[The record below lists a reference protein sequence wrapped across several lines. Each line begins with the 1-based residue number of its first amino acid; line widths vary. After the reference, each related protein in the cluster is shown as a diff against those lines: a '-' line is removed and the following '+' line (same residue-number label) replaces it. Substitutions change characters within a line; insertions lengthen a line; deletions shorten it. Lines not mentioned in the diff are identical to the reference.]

1 MSRNAKTANRSLDVR
16 HLAKGVCRKK
26 DFSVQLCGISVPPW
40 WNYSEKI
47 NHRDTEIAQRS
58 TEFIFPTDSEAGDSV
73 PRHFIAENRA
83 GSAARTTNRPPCPIR
98 TMIPGNSSQFGPQ
111 SIVRNPMS

>member
-1 MSRNAKTANRSLDVR
+1 MRMSPGSIQEGFILTSLQESVGKR
-16 HLAKGVCRKK
+16 

-58 TEFIFPTDSEAGDSV
+58 TEFIFPTDSFAGFGSV
-73 PRHFIAENRA
+73 AAFDPGAHAPGFMLAPASPAALRPILPASAE
-83 GSAARTTNRPPCPIR
+83 TI
-98 TMIPGNSSQFGPQ
+98 QH
-111 SIVRNPMS
+111 

>member
-1 MSRNAKTANRSLDVR
+1 MA
-16 HLAKGVCRKK
+16 LASIARFGVCRKK

-58 TEFIFPTDSEAGDSV
+58 TEFIFPTDSFAGYQKLSTK
-73 PRHFIAENRA
+73 FL
-83 GSAARTTNRPPCPIR
+83 GLT
-98 TMIPGNSSQFGPQ
+98 PQ
-111 SIVRNPMS
+111 ALR

>member
-26 DFSVQLCGISVPPW
+26 HFSVQLCGISVPLW

-58 TEFIFPTDSEAGDSV
+58 TEFIFPTDSFSQVRVASRSSIG
-73 PRHFIAENRA
+73 NRLNV
-83 GSAARTTNRPPCPIR
+83 SAVW
-98 TMIPGNSSQFGPQ
+98 PGRDTRLKPGVNETANCSD
-111 SIVRNPMS
+111 

>member
-58 TEFIFPTDSEAGDSV
+58 TKFIFPTDSEASDRPCDCKTHMFD
-73 PRHFIAENRA
+73 PRSPAPL
-83 GSAARTTNRPPCPIR
+83 ARLILRHVF
-98 TMIPGNSSQFGPQ
+98 PGLTPWA
-111 SIVRNPMS
+111 